1 MGGGGWV
8 SRGLVRAG
16 HGKGDIVIAML
27 YGTISRQDLVAM
39 TKISCHENRLS
50 VREGGGYI
58 DKFRLYKG

>member
-8 SRGLVRAG
+8 SRGLVRVG

-39 TKISCHENRLS
+39 TKYLAMKIAFPFEKAAD
-50 VREGGGYI
+50 I
-58 DKFRLYKG
+58 